1 VQRLAVSHRRIPV
14 KTSVAAALVWAVG
27 FSATAGASGG
37 LRGTDP
43 GVIDSP
49 SIGVRLVDVPA
60 NDMGDPRAR
69 LYIVDHV
76 RPGTVLHRRIEIS
89 DRGATAHIVVYPDA
103 AVITKGS
110 FLGAN
115 GHTTSDLTSWT
126 SVAPHSVDLPA
137 NRNADVTIS
146 IAVPGDAP
154 AGERYGVVWAETR
167 SPAGTATSGT
177 VTQVS
182 RVGVRIYLSVGAGAA
197 PAPDF
202 DIESLT
208 AQRASN
214 GDPVVVAAVHNTGG
228 RALDIS
234 GTLQLS
240 RGPAGLRAGP
250 FPATLGTTLAI
261 GDTEPVRTELDNQ
274 LPPGPWAAHITLRS
288 GLVEHEA
295 EATITF
301 PASGESR
308 AVPIVSP
315 RPWWPFPS
323 LAAGL
328 LGLAVFGGALARR
341 RSRRLRI

>member
-1 VQRLAVSHRRIPV
+1 VQRHAVSPRRIFV

-27 FSATAGASGG
+27 FTATAGASGP
-37 LRGTDP
+37 LPGTFPRVVD
-43 GVIDSP
+43 GP

-60 NDMGDPRAR
+60 NAADDPRAH

-76 RPGTVLHRRIEIS
+76 RPGTVLRRRIEIS
-89 DRGATAHIVVYPDA
+89 DRGAPAHIVVYPDA

-126 SVAPHSVDLPA
+126 SVAPRSVDLPA

-154 AGERYGVVWAETR
+154 AGERYGVVWVETR
-167 SPAGTATSGT
+167 SPAGTASSGT

-202 DIESLT
+202 NIESLT
-208 AQRASN
+208 AQRTPN
-214 GDPVVVAAVHNTGG
+214 GEPVVVAAVHNTGG

-234 GTLQLS
+234 GTVRLS
-240 RGPAGLRAGP
+240 RGPAGLSAGP

-261 GDTEPVRTELDNQ
+261 GDTEPVRTALDKQ
-274 LPPGPWAAHITLRS
+274 LPSGPWAAHITLHS

-301 PASGESR
+301 PAPGESR

-315 RPWWPFPS
+315 RRWWPYPS
-323 LAAGL
+323 LVAGL
-328 LGLAVFGGALARR
+328 LALAVGCVTVIRR
-341 RSRRLRI
+341 RSRRLRT